1 VRLRIWDDLAKTA
14 GAPTPS
20 LSHFMSRA
28 RRCALSVSA
37 A

>member
-14 GAPTPS
+14 GAPTPP
-20 LSHFMSRA
+20 LSHFMDRA

>member
-14 GAPTPS
+14 GAPTPP
-20 LSHFMSRA
+20 LSHFLTRA